1 MSGLLMV
8 ALLTVL
14 TLTLESDHWTVGPPE
29 KIQNHSISP
38 RFCTWQCLKLTLQ
51 WPGSFCLGLKNS
63 SQCRI
68 PPNIQNWTIH
78 GLWPLKAHTC
88 CRCWPIFHSDL
99 KELDPELSQLW
110 PSLLKT
116 HSSFLFWKDEWIKHG
131 SCAACVEGMNSTLRY
146 FQICLK
152 LRERF
157 DIDRALE
164 DAGIKPSCNQSYQ
177 SDEVKRAL
185 APVIGDDPG
194 VQIQCINEKGR
205 EVLVQV
211 KIPLSQNLTLGCLHE
226 EDQGTE
232 PQPTQLW
239 HPCPHDSPVFYFPI
253 NHDRPHQPCD

>member
-1 MSGLLMV
+1 INMSVLLMV

-14 TLTLESDHWTVGPPE
+14 TLTLESDHRTAGQPE
-29 KIQNHSISP
+29 K
-38 RFCTWQCLKLTLQ
+38 FCTWQCLKLTLQ
-51 WPGSFCLGLKNS
+51 WPGSFCLGLKTS

-68 PPNIQNWTIH
+68 PPNIQNWTTH

-88 CRCWPIFHSDL
+88 CGSRPIFHSDL
-99 KELDPELSQLW
+99 KVNWTLNSQLW

-116 HSSFLFWKDEWIKHG
+116 HSFPLLGRDEWIKHG
-131 SCAACVEGMNSTLRY
+131 SCAACVEGMNSPLHY

-164 DAGIKPSCNQSYQ
+164 DTGIKASCNQSY
-177 SDEVKRAL
+177 
-185 APVIGDDPG
+185 
-194 VQIQCINEKGR
+194 
-205 EVLVQV
+205 QV
-211 KIPLSQNLTLGCLHE
+211 KIPLSQNLTLGCHHE
-226 EDQGTE
+226 EDQETE

-239 HPCPHDSPVFYFPI
+239 HPCSQDSPVFYFLI

>member
-1 MSGLLMV
+1 MLSPVLLMV

-14 TLTLESDHWTVGPPE
+14 TVTMESDHWITDQQE
-29 KIQNHSISP
+29 K
-38 RFCTWQCLKLTLQ
+38 FCTWQCLKFTLQ

-68 PPNIQNWTIH
+68 PPNIQTWTIH

-88 CRCWPIFHSDL
+88 CLCWPIFHSDL

-116 HSSFLFWKDEWIKHG
+116 QSSFLFWKDEWIKHG
-131 SCAACVEGMNSTLRY
+131 SCAACVEGMNSPLRY

-152 LRERF
+152 LRGRF

-164 DAGIKPSCNQSYQ
+164 DAGIKPSCNQSYPY
-177 SDEVKRAL
+177 DKVNHAL
-185 APVIGDDPG
+185 APVIGDDPNA
-194 VQIQCINEKGR
+194 QIQCINDEKER

-211 KIPLSQNLTLGCLHE
+211 KIPLSQNLTLGCHHK
-226 EDQGTE
+226 EDQGAE
-232 PQPTQLW
+232 PEPTQLW
-239 HPCPHDSPVFYFPI
+239 HTFPGHPCPQDSPVFYFPI

>member
-1 MSGLLMV
+1 MPSPVLLMV
-8 ALLTVL
+8 ALLTVF
-14 TLTLESDHWTVGPPE
+14 TVTMESDHWTADQQE
-29 KIQNHSISP
+29 K
-38 RFCTWQCLKLTLQ
+38 FCTWQCLKFTLQ

-68 PPNIQNWTIH
+68 PPNIQTWTIH

-116 HSSFLFWKDEWIKHG
+116 QSSFLFWKDEWIKHG
-131 SCAACVEGMNSTLRY
+131 SCAACVEGMNSPLRY

-152 LRERF
+152 LRGRF

-164 DAGIKPSCNQSYQ
+164 DAGIKPSCNQSY
-177 SDEVKRAL
+177 
-185 APVIGDDPG
+185 P
-194 VQIQCINEKGR
+194 GR

-211 KIPLSQNLTLGCLHE
+211 KIPLSQNLTLGCHHE
-226 EDQGTE
+226 EDQGAE
-232 PQPTQLW
+232 PTQLW
-239 HPCPHDSPVFYFPI
+239 HTFPGHPCPQESPVFYFPI

>member
-14 TLTLESDHWTVGPPE
+14 TLTLESDHWTAGPPE
-29 KIQNHSISP
+29 K
-38 RFCTWQCLKLTLQ
+38 FCTWQCLKLTLQ
-51 WPGSFCLGLKNS
+51 GPGSFCL
-63 SQCRI
+63 
-68 PPNIQNWTIH
+68 
-78 GLWPLKAHTC
+78 
-88 CRCWPIFHSDL
+88 
-99 KELDPELSQLW
+99 ELDPELSQLW

-131 SCAACVEGMNSTLRY
+131 SCAACVEGMNSPLRY

-164 DAGIKPSCNQSYQ
+164 DACIKPSCNQSYQ
-177 SDEVKRAL
+177 SDEVKHAL

>member
-1 MSGLLMV
+1 MSGLLMM

-14 TLTLESDHWTVGPPE
+14 TLTLESDHWTAGPPE

-78 GLWPLKAHTC
+78 GLPLKAHTC

-131 SCAACVEGMNSTLRY
+131 SCAACVEGMNSPLLY

-177 SDEVKRAL
+177 SDEVKHAL

-239 HPCPHDSPVFYFPI
+239 HPCPHDSHIFYFPI
-253 NHDRPHQPCD
+253 KHDRPHQPCD